1 MRGPEAQHAQHGQKR
16 SRHSRRK
23 HLARVDGEAGGAEQM
38 KGAGQGRVRG
48 THTRGRDAMEPTMPM
63 GKHHGGS
70 HREYMAE
77 KKRKLQIQFERT
89 ASVAET
95 EENAIFKGVSVHVN
109 GYTEPSWEDIKDIM
123 AVQGGRFE
131 NYYSRERVTHI
142 VCTHLPESKIIQILN
157 ERKPAPVVV
166 KPEWITESLKQGKR
180 LPEEDFG
187 LPRLQLQPGQTTL
200 DGFRRPT
207 PNDENHPNVDTG
219 KDVAAKTSGVDE
231 SLKEALRVAEEARSS
246 CAVLGGRP
254 RSASHDPNFMDT
266 YFKASR
272 LHFIGTWK
280 ERIENLMVKVSQ
292 EQVIPPIRQDGHFT
306 RAIIHVDMDC
316 FFASVAMLKNPHARG
331 KPLVVCHSNSNQG
344 KAEVSSANYEAR
356 KFGVRANMFIGEAK
370 KLCPQLIVMPYQ
382 FDLYQDVSEA
392 VYLIMFRMFPGR
404 VQPVSCDEAYID
416 ATNLGDP
423 ISWASK
429 VRSEIFSR
437 TGCTASAGISCNML
451 LSKIAT
457 GRAKPNGQLFVS
469 FEEGAAFLE
478 SMKVAELPGVGW
490 STRQKLTAM
499 SIYTC
504 ADLMEVPKSVLQK
517 EFGGKTGELLFNHC
531 RGIDGRKVETQQ
543 ARKSIGAEVN
553 WGVRFNHEAEAIKF
567 MEDLCGEIQ
576 KRLRHA
582 KLKGRCV
589 TLKLKRKQQG
599 ANEPFKFLGHGK
611 CDNLSKSL
619 TLASCID
626 DAKELMN
633 SCLSLW
639 QSMRFPANELRGVGI
654 SVTRLDNGQ
663 GMCASPYKNGSITRY
678 LVEQA
683 EAGALVEGE
692 QPLPGNRGIGGWR
705 NAPKENIQVT
715 SKSNQPSKPEQSPG
729 SKDVCRKMGS
739 LGSPETLPPLSQVDK
754 EVLHALPAEV
764 KVELERA
771 YRLRTNLQQPKGKPT
786 RKSPPKPRKS
796 PRAKPK
802 SPSQTARLE
811 IPTRAED
818 CMTFTQVDPTIFA
831 ELPKDIQ
838 REVKATYTHSRRV
851 IRTRL
856 FERNREEAVEGA
868 EQGVQRG
875 SPSESLL
882 AQPWDSF
889 KTELESRCEAIFEL
903 LSEGNVDEYTVH
915 LDIFQK
921 VMFDVCGQLVVGNL
935 ETLRLLLRW
944 LLRKMVHDD
953 AWKVAVDQIVR
964 HAQHLVGSSYAG
976 GTLRL

>member
-1 MRGPEAQHAQHGQKR
+1 
-16 SRHSRRK
+16 
-23 HLARVDGEAGGAEQM
+23 
-38 KGAGQGRVRG
+38 
-48 THTRGRDAMEPTMPM
+48 MEPSVPI

-70 HREYMAE
+70 HRDYMAE
-77 KKRKLQIQFERT
+77 KKRKLQIQFQRT
-89 ASVAET
+89 ANVAET
-95 EENAIFKGVSVHVN
+95 DENAIFRGVSVHVN
-109 GYTEPSWEDIKDIM
+109 GYTEPSWEEIKDIM
-123 AVQGGRFE
+123 AVHGGRFE

-157 ERKPAPVVV
+157 ERNPAPVVV

-180 LPEEDFG
+180 LPEEEFG

-200 DGFRRPT
+200 DGFRRPA
-207 PNDENHPNVDTG
+207 PNDEERLNMESGFDSAATTTG
-219 KDVAAKTSGVDE
+219 ADE
-231 SLKEALRVAEEARSS
+231 SLREALQVAEEARSS

-254 RSASHDPNFMDT
+254 RSSSHDPNFMNT

-292 EQVIPPIRQDGHFT
+292 EQAIPPIRQDGHFA

-316 FFASVAMLKNPHARG
+316 FFASMAMLKNPHARG

-382 FDLYQDVSEA
+382 FDLYQDVSEE

-423 ISWASK
+423 ISLASK

-499 SIYTC
+499 NIYTC
-504 ADLMEVPKSVLQK
+504 ADLVEVPKGALQK
-517 EFGGKTGELLFNHC
+517 EFGEKTGELLFNHC

-543 ARKSIGAEVN
+543 TRKSIGAEVN

-567 MEDLCGEIQ
+567 IKDLCGEVQ

-599 ANEPFKFLGHGK
+599 ANEPYKFLGHGK

-619 TLASCID
+619 TLTTCID

-639 QSMRFPANELRGVGI
+639 QSMRFPANEVRGVGI

-663 GMCASPYKNGSITRY
+663 GFCASPSKNGSIARY

-683 EAGALVEGE
+683 EKGAPVEGE
-692 QPLPGNRGIGGWR
+692 QPLSGSREIGGQSI
-705 NAPKENIQVT
+705 APKENAQLVSKTNQV
-715 SKSNQPSKPEQSPG
+715 PKPEQSPVPKNLCG
-729 SKDVCRKMGS
+729 KTGL
-739 LGSPETLPPLSQVDK
+739 LGSPVTLPPLSQVDK
-754 EVLHALPAEV
+754 EVLRVLPAEV
-764 KVELERA
+764 KAELERA
-771 YRLRTNLQQPKGKPT
+771 YQLRVNLQQPRGKST
-786 RKSPPKPRKS
+786 KKSPPKVRKS

-811 IPTRAED
+811 VPARAED
-818 CMTFTQVDPTIFA
+818 CMTFTQVDPAVFA
-831 ELPKDIQ
+831 ELPKSIQ

-856 FERNREEAVEGA
+856 FERNSDDAAEGA
-868 EQGVQRG
+868 GQGAKHG
-875 SPSESLL
+875 SPLESLL
-882 AQPWDSF
+882 TQPWDSF
-889 KTELESRCEAIFEL
+889 KAELESRCEAIFVL
-903 LSEGNVDEYTVH
+903 LSEGNMDEYRVH
-915 LDIFQK
+915 LAIFQK

-944 LLRKMVHDD
+944 LLRRTVHDD